1 MHSSSSA
8 HSSAIAFSSKR
19 TDPELNNTSNQ
30 FIHQVAL
37 GVDLGGTNL
46 RSAAV
51 NANGTIVYETRRPTG
66 ASEGVDA
73 VINRIADAV
82 LEAADEAN
90 VGPDV
95 PVGVAAPGPLD
106 PRAGVVHFA
115 PNLPGWRNIQLR
127 DRLQELTGR
136 RVLLG
141 NDANAAALG
150 EFIFGVG
157 RGIQNMIFVGIGTGV
172 GGGVISEGRLIDGA
186 RGMGGELGHVSVDLS
201 GPRCTCGSSGCIE
214 AFCSS
219 WSLTYEATLLVA
231 SGRGAAIQ
239 AAAKNGKI
247 GPRAIG
253 SAAANG
259 DPAAL
264 ALLER
269 AGTALGA
276 GLANFINIFNP
287 EIIVLGGGVSEIGEN
302 LLNPVRRAIDAFAMP
317 VIRERVQ
324 LVGSSLGLKTGIYGS
339 AALVFHENH
348 P

>member
-1 MHSSSSA
+1 MSSSNQSA
-8 HSSAIAFSSKR
+8 GQI
-19 TDPELNNTSNQ
+19 
-30 FIHQVAL
+30 AL
-37 GVDLGGTNL
+37 GIDLGGTNL

-51 NANGTIVYETRRPTG
+51 DATGNIVYETHRPTF
-66 ASEGVDA
+66 ANEGVDS
-73 VINRIADAV
+73 VIDRIALAIR
-82 LEAADEAN
+82 EAADKAN

-95 PVGVAAPGPLD
+95 AVGVAAPGPLD
-106 PRAGVVHFA
+106 PRAGVVYFA
-115 PNLPGWRNIQLR
+115 PNLPGWRNVQLR
-127 DRLQELTGR
+127 DRLQERTGR

-157 RGIQNMIFVGIGTGV
+157 RGTQNMIYVGIGTGV

-219 WSLTYEATLLVA
+219 WSLAHEARLLVA

-239 AAAKNGKI
+239 AAAKDGKI

-253 SAAANG
+253 SAAAAG

-264 ALLER
+264 ALLDR

-287 EIIVLGGGVSEIGEN
+287 EIIVLGGGVAEIGDN

-339 AALVFHENH
+339 AALVFHEDH